1 MSVLNNFK
9 KLKREGKKLVVVT
22 SYDYWSAKILNET
35 DVNGI
40 LIGDCSSMVMHG
52 YDNTLNCDVDM
63 IELHTRAVRKGAKD
77 KFLIAAMPFMAN
89 RKGLKTAMDNVERLM
104 RAGANAIKIE
114 GLDGNEE
121 LIAHLSESG
130 IPTIGHIGL
139 TPTHHNMLGGFK
151 VQGKSYEDELRIVE
165 EARKLEELGCI
176 CIVLEAV
183 PPHVGA
189 AVRDAVEIPV
199 VGVGAGMDVDGQA
212 LVLQDMLGFS
222 TDFKP
227 KFVRTYMYGAD
238 LIKDA
243 VNQFAA
249 DVHAEAFPSVKECYA
264 PATAQVQLRKVA

>member
-1 MSVLNNFK
+1 MSVLKNFK
-9 KLKREGKKLVVVT
+9 KLKKDGKKIVVVT

-35 DVNGI
+35 NVDGI

-52 YDNTLNCDVDM
+52 FEDTLNADVEM
-63 IELHTRAVRKGAKD
+63 IAMHTKAVRKGAKD
-77 KFLIAAMPFMAN
+77 KFLIAAMPFMSN
-89 RKGLKTAMDNVERLM
+89 RKGLKEAMDNVETLV
-104 RAGANAIKIE
+104 RAGANAVKIE
-114 GLDGNEE
+114 GVNGNEE
-121 LIAHLSESG
+121 LIAHLSQSG
-130 IPTIGHIGL
+130 IPVIGHIGL
-139 TPTHHNMLGGFK
+139 TPSHHNMLGGFK
-151 VQGKSYEDELRIVE
+151 VQGKSIEEELNIVE

-176 CIVLEAV
+176 AVVLEAV

-199 VGVGAGMDVDGQA
+199 VGVGAGIDVDGQA

-243 VNQFAA
+243 VNQFAS
-249 DVHAEAFPSVKECYA
+249 DVHAEAFPSAKETYA
-264 PATAQVQLRKVA
+264 PAKQQLLKVA